1 MEIERKFTIKAL
13 PEDLTQYVCKEL
25 EQGYLCNR
33 PVVRVRKSV
42 KNGEASYILCYKSKL
57 GLEQKEDA
65 TAQVCR
71 EEEMPLTEEAYEKLL
86 SKVDG
91 RVITKKRYLIPYDSY
106 TIELDVFAGELTGLV
121 FAEVEFPDE
130 EAAAAFALP
139 DWFEKD
145 VTFDDRF
152 KNGWLARHEEAP
164 EELRKAGIIKFGL
177 MEYSEEFIDKII
189 GYRMR
194 MDKDLNRY
202 LSCEEIAA
210 IEKCSAEDVWEIL
223 FRTSLVWNH

>member
-57 GLEQKEDA
+57 GLEQKTDA

-71 EEEMPLTEEAYEKLL
+71 EEEMPLTEEAYEKLI

-91 RVITKKRYLIPYDSY
+91 RVITKKRYLIPYESY

-130 EAAAAFALP
+130 EAAASFVAP

-152 KNGWLARHEEAP
+152 KNGRLAKWKEAP
-164 EELRKAGIIKFGL
+164 EELRKAGL
-177 MEYSEEFIDKII
+177 MLLEV
-189 GYRMR
+189 
-194 MDKDLNRY
+194 N
-202 LSCEEIAA
+202 
-210 IEKCSAEDVWEIL
+210 
-223 FRTSLVWNH
+223 

>member
-1 MEIERKFTIKAL
+1 MEIERKFTVSAV
-13 PEDLTQYVCKEL
+13 PADLAQYTCKEL
-25 EQGYLCNR
+25 EQGYLCTH

-57 GLEQKEDA
+57 GLEKKADA

-71 EEEMPLTEEAYEKLL
+71 EEEMPLTAEAYEKLL

-91 RVITKKRYLIPYDSY
+91 RVITKKRYLLPYGAY

-130 EAAAAFALP
+130 GAAAEFVQP
-139 DWFEKD
+139 DWFAED

-152 KNGWLARHEEAP
+152 KNNKLALWKEAP
-164 EELRKAGIIKFGL
+164 EELKKVGIIK
-177 MEYSEEFIDKII
+177 
-189 GYRMR
+189 
-194 MDKDLNRY
+194 
-202 LSCEEIAA
+202 
-210 IEKCSAEDVWEIL
+210 
-223 FRTSLVWNH
+223 

>member
-1 MEIERKFTIKAL
+1 MEIERKFTIKEL
-13 PEDLTQYVCKEL
+13 PEDLIQYVCREL

-71 EEEMPLTEEAYEKLL
+71 EEEMPLTKEAYEKLL

-91 RVITKKRYLIPYDSY
+91 RVITKRRYLIPYDAY
-106 TIELDVFAGELTGLV
+106 TIELDIFAGELTGLV

-130 EAAAAFALP
+130 KAAAEFVPPA
-139 DWFEKD
+139 WFDKD

-152 KNGWLARHEEAP
+152 RNGWLAQWPEAP
-164 EELRKAGIIKFGL
+164 EELKKAGVIK
-177 MEYSEEFIDKII
+177 
-189 GYRMR
+189 
-194 MDKDLNRY
+194 
-202 LSCEEIAA
+202 
-210 IEKCSAEDVWEIL
+210 
-223 FRTSLVWNH
+223 

>member
-13 PEDLTQYVCKEL
+13 PADLTQYACKEL

-71 EEEMPLTEEAYEKLL
+71 EEEMPLTEEAYEKLI

-91 RVITKKRYLIPYDSY
+91 RVITKKRYLVPYESY

-130 EAAAAFALP
+130 EAAAAFVAP

-152 KNGWLARHEEAP
+152 KNGWLARQEEAP
-164 EELRKAGIIKFGL
+164 EELRKAGL
-177 MEYSEEFIDKII
+177 MLLEV
-189 GYRMR
+189 
-194 MDKDLNRY
+194 N
-202 LSCEEIAA
+202 
-210 IEKCSAEDVWEIL
+210 
-223 FRTSLVWNH
+223 

>member
-13 PEDLTQYVCKEL
+13 PGDLTQYVCKEL

-57 GLEQKEDA
+57 GLEKKADA

-71 EEEMPLTEEAYEKLL
+71 EEEMPLTAEAYEKLL

-91 RVITKKRYLIPYDSY
+91 RVITKKRYLIPYDTY
-106 TIELDVFAGELTGLV
+106 TIELDVFAGELTGLI

-130 EAAAAFALP
+130 ETAAEFVWP
-139 DWFEKD
+139 DWFAED

-152 KNGWLARHEEAP
+152 KNGWLARQEEAP
-164 EELRKAGIIKFGL
+164 EELKKAGIIK
-177 MEYSEEFIDKII
+177 
-189 GYRMR
+189 
-194 MDKDLNRY
+194 
-202 LSCEEIAA
+202 
-210 IEKCSAEDVWEIL
+210 
-223 FRTSLVWNH
+223 

>member
-1 MEIERKFTIKAL
+1 MEIERKFTVSAV
-13 PEDLTQYVCKEL
+13 PADLAQYACKEL
-25 EQGYLCNR
+25 EQGYLCTH

-57 GLEQKEDA
+57 GLEKKEDA

-71 EEEMPLTEEAYEKLL
+71 EEEMPLTKEAYEKLL

-91 RVITKKRYLIPYDSY
+91 RVITKKRYLIPYESY

-130 EAAAAFALP
+130 DAAAEFMQP
-139 DWFEKD
+139 EWFFED

-152 KNGWLARHEEAP
+152 KNNKLALWKEAP
-164 EELRKAGIIKFGL
+164 EELKKAGVIK
-177 MEYSEEFIDKII
+177 
-189 GYRMR
+189 
-194 MDKDLNRY
+194 
-202 LSCEEIAA
+202 
-210 IEKCSAEDVWEIL
+210 
-223 FRTSLVWNH
+223 